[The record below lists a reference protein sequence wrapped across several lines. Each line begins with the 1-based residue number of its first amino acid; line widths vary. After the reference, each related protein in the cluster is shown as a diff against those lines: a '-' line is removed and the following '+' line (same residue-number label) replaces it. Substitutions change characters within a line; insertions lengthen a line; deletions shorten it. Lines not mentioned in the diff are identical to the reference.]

1 MTANVAE
8 LHDRFWPAG
17 VARSLGPLPR
27 SLSEA
32 LRETAARR
40 GDAMAIGFY
49 GASLSYRVLLEQVER
64 LAAFLQHACGVS
76 KGDRV
81 LLDMQN
87 SPQFVIAFQAVV
99 RAGAAVV
106 PINPMSTAGELTYLA
121 ADSGARVAIVGA
133 ELLDRFAALMPE
145 PLRHVIAAA
154 YGDALPDTRQFRLP
168 AVIDESRLPDRL
180 PKGVVAWRD
189 ACAESR
195 APLPDATGPGDLCV
209 MPYTSGTTG
218 KPKACI
224 HTHASVLHTAILQAR
239 WYGAED
245 GTVLTAFMP
254 LFHVAGMQFSLNGG
268 LASGAAMVIMTR
280 WDRDLVPSL
289 FKHYGVTMWSAA
301 PTMVVDAL
309 AAPGFDASAFDGLKV
324 VTGGGAK
331 MPAAVAEELLR
342 RWGLRY
348 IEGYGMSETIS
359 PTHINP
365 PDRPKPQCLGIP
377 VHDTIAR
384 VVDPETLDEV
394 ETGAVGEI
402 IVSGPQLMTGYWNR
416 PDANAEVFL
425 EREGRRFLRTGDL
438 GRVDEDGYFHMV
450 DRLKRMISVSG
461 FKVWPAECEAVLY
474 GHPAIQECCVIAAPD
489 DHRGETV
496 KALIVRRP
504 GIELDAD
511 DLISWARERM
521 AAYKAPRAVAFVD
534 SLPRSA
540 SNKVDWRAL
549 QAIEWAAREQGDAA
563 G

>member
-1 MTANVAE
+1 MEGSAMTATAAE

-17 VARSLGPLPR
+17 VARNLGPLPR
-27 SLSEA
+27 SLSHA

-49 GASLSYRVLLEQVER
+49 GASVSYRTLLDQVER

-87 SPQFVIAFQAVV
+87 SPQFVIAFQAVA
-99 RAGAAVV
+99 RAGGAVV
-106 PINPMSTAGELTYLA
+106 PINPMNTAGELSYLA
-121 ADSGARVAIVGA
+121 ADSGARVAIIGA
-133 ELLDRFAALMPE
+133 ELLDRFAGLMPD
-145 PLRHVIAAA
+145 PLRHVIVAA
-154 YGDALPDTRQFRLP
+154 YSDAIPGGSPFRLP

-180 PKGVVAWRD
+180 PEGVVAWSD

-195 APLPDATGPGDLCV
+195 APLPDDTGPDDLCV

-254 LFHVAGMQFSLNGG
+254 LFHVAGMQFSLNGS
-268 LASGAAMVIMTR
+268 LVSGAAMVIMTR
-280 WDRDLVPSL
+280 WDRDLIPPL
-289 FKHYGVTMWSAA
+289 FNHYGVTMWSAA
-301 PTMVVDAL
+301 PTMVVDVL
-309 AAPGFDASAFDGLKV
+309 AAPGFDESAFAQLKI

-342 RWGLRY
+342 RWNLRY

-359 PTHINP
+359 PTHLNP

-377 VHDTIAR
+377 VHDTVAR
-384 VVDPETLDEV
+384 VVDPKTLDEV
-394 ETGAVGEI
+394 ETGTVGEI
-402 IVSGPQLMTGYWNR
+402 VVSGPQLMQGYWNR
-416 PDANAEVFL
+416 PEANAEVFF
-425 EREGRRFLRTGDL
+425 ERQGRRFLRTGDL

-461 FKVWPAECEAVLY
+461 FKVWPAECETVLY
-474 GHPAIQECCVIAAPD
+474 DHPAIQECCVIAAPD

-504 GIELDAD
+504 GTVVDAD
-511 DLISWARERM
+511 ALISWARERM
-521 AAYKAPRAVAFVD
+521 AAYKAPRQVEFVE
-534 SLPRSA
+534 SLPRTA
-540 SNKVDWRAL
+540 SNKIDWRAL
-549 QAIEWAAREQGDAA
+549 QATERASRE
-563 G
+563 